1 MFQVLEHW
9 HKKSSGQSR
18 LQEQIIYVIL
28 NLIGVILELVQ
39 RLCGMN
45 ACAKFQNIGINISEY
60 IALAKKAAAILNLIS
75 GLSEPFR

>member
-1 MFQVLEHW
+1 MFKVLEHW
-9 HKKSSGQSR
+9 NKKSSGQSR
-18 LQEQIIYVIL
+18 LQEHIL

-75 GLSEPFR
+75 GIFEPFR